1 MNHKSVFFFRYKS
14 YSFHILLIFC
24 VSFSSVVFI
33 IRFVRYSLCTK
44 TVILTEQ
51 VQIHNVHEAADDVQ
65 EKEIIWKQSR
75 MTIKAIHKTAK
86 TVRRK

>member
-1 MNHKSVFFFRYKS
+1 
-14 YSFHILLIFC
+14 
-24 VSFSSVVFI
+24 
-33 IRFVRYSLCTK
+33 
-44 TVILTEQ
+44 VILTEQ

-65 EKEIIWKQSR
+65 EKEIIWKNEMYMGEEKQSR